1 MSRHNQQK
9 QKDPFALNPTAVSG
23 QPCRFLRSQGA
34 FHLGEREY
42 DETTRFWCVRCL
54 DTCGPDG
61 RAVHVA
67 WCQSGRECY
76 AVPPPS
82 V

>member
-1 MSRHNQQK
+1 MITKGSLKLTPLRV
-9 QKDPFALNPTAVSG
+9 PG

-34 FHLGEREY
+34 FHLGPAEY
-42 DETTRFWCVRCL
+42 DETTRFWCVRSM

-61 RAVHVA
+61 FATHVA
-67 WCQSGRECY
+67 WCQAGRKCY
-76 AVPPPS
+76 QEPQMV